1 MKRVAVAP
9 LGLVVLA
16 APVAAEA
23 QQAGKVYRRGLLSET
38 GVSTP
43 GLKGDTVMKLKTAKA
58 LSLNHPAVGAAA
70 GG

>member
-9 LGLVVLA
+9 LGLVLLA

-38 GVSTP
+38 GVPRPDSRVTR
-43 GLKGDTVMKLKTAKA
+43 
-58 LSLNHPAVGAAA
+58 
-70 GG
+70 